1 MVHYEVNMDTLIK
14 DVVNQLTDPEE
25 VYNKLYE
32 QNESGE
38 KAIDNLAKLKEQ
50 YAKGQRRLNDL
61 EGMLPDGFTA
71 KLRNIKKEID
81 MLEQRSNT
89 VLDLTKLRLAATE
102 SARYYRAK
110 LDDAGDNPVLTT
122 EFIRDTFKEIK
133 LNLER
138 VKSVTGKRQF
148 CSIKSIS
155 ISAYMGKDH
164 THENTVYPA
173 YSHNVY
179 KTVEFS
185 VDVPLP
191 LHFERCTPD
200 PW

>member
-1 MVHYEVNMDTLIK
+1 
-14 DVVNQLTDPEE
+14 
-25 VYNKLYE
+25 
-32 QNESGE
+32 
-38 KAIDNLAKLKEQ
+38 
-50 YAKGQRRLNDL
+50 
-61 EGMLPDGFTA
+61 MLPDGFTA

-102 SARYYRAK
+102 SATI
-110 LDDAGDNPVLTT
+110 LQSQSWMMLETSSVLTT

-155 ISAYMGKDH
+155 ISAYMGKSY
-164 THENTVYPA
+164 THETTGYPA

-191 LHFERCTPD
+191 LHFETMHTRPLVGLLEQQQQQQ
-200 PW
+200 

>member
-1 MVHYEVNMDTLIK
+1 MVHYEVNLDTLIK
-14 DVVNQLTDPEE
+14 DVINQLTDPEE

-50 YAKGQRRLNDL
+50 YATGQRRLNDL
-61 EGMLPDGFTA
+61 EGMLPDGFVT

-81 MLEQRSNT
+81 MLEQKSNT

-110 LDDAGDNPVLTT
+110 LDEAGDTPVLTAD
-122 EFIRDTFKEIK
+122 FIKDTFKQIK

-155 ISAYMGKDH
+155 ISAYMGKDY
-164 THENTVYPA
+164 TPDNMVYPA

-179 KTVEFS
+179 KTVEFN